1 MSRHWFRAPSTESAV
16 VRAVAR
22 AAAGRYTRPPVV
34 DPSVG
39 AATAESVAA
48 LWSAVARSETAL
60 PPDTGTGPVID
71 QETFAA
77 SPVVAG
83 FEARARAELVLRA
96 LARETNLLLPSTRF
110 LLLGTGPV
118 ADPLASSLTRLG
130 ARLEIAAHDPAGL
143 VDLAHRYGVPVR
155 STATPERVPADF
167 DVVITTGHD
176 HPPFTPD
183 AVAAAARP
191 LVVIDAAPPDHPGV
205 VLPAGESRG
214 TVRNLTEF
222 GGPRAVFAVPP
233 PPPDALDRAT
243 ADLRAVY
250 AVLLATVGPGRAD
263 EELAQ
268 VLPA

>member
-1 MSRHWFRAPSTESAV
+1 MSRHWFRAPSTESVV
-16 VRAVAR
+16 VRAAAR
-22 AAAGRYTRPPVV
+22 AAAGRYTRPPIV
-34 DPSVG
+34 DPSAG
-39 AATAESVAA
+39 AATGESVAA
-48 LWSAVARSETAL
+48 LWSAVTRSATAV
-60 PPDTGTGPVID
+60 PPDTGAGPVID
-71 QETFAA
+71 RETFAA

-118 ADPLASSLTRLG
+118 ADALAGSLTRLG
-130 ARLEIAAHDPAGL
+130 ARLEIVAHDPAGL
-143 VDLAHRYGVPVR
+143 ADFAHRYGVPVA
-155 STATPERVPADF
+155 ATSERVPAEI
-167 DVVITTGHD
+167 DVVIATGRD

-191 LVVIDAAPPDHPGV
+191 LVVIDAAPPDHPGI

-222 GGPRAVFAVPP
+222 AGPRAVFVAPP

-250 AVLLATVGPGRAD
+250 AVLLVTVGPDRAD
-263 EELAQ
+263 EELAE